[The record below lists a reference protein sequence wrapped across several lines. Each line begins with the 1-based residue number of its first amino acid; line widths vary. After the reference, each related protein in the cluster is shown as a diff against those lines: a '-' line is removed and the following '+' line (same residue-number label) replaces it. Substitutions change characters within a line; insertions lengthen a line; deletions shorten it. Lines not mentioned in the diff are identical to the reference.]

1 MWFIS
6 WMNSWWSNAASTWS
20 TSVGGWEPLETPKTN
35 GFPKVLGMEILIR
48 YEIHVWVLK
57 FSDLMVS
64 MKIMH
69 KGKLQVYIYLFF
81 TAYIYIYIYYSI
93 LTIQIPNLRTH
104 IHIYIYVYTHTHC
117 ICRVDCNNGLISTLP
132 HFQVGLKTTSKRK
145 LHIYII
151 TYIYIIHCIYRISK
165 IST

>member
-6 WMNSWWSNAASTWS
+6 WMNSWWSNAAATWS
-20 TSVGGWEPLETPKTN
+20 TSVGGWELLETPKTN

-69 KGKLQVYIYLFF
+69 KGKLQVYIFVFYC
-81 TAYIYIYIYYSI
+81 
-93 LTIQIPNLRTH
+93 
-104 IHIYIYVYTHTHC
+104 IHIYILQYSYYTNTKFKNSYIYICIHTHC

>member
-6 WMNSWWSNAASTWS
+6 WMNSWWSNAAATWS
-20 TSVGGWEPLETPKTN
+20 TSVGGWEPLETAKTN

-69 KGKLQVYIYLFF
+69 KGKLQVYIYIH
-81 TAYIYIYIYYSI
+81 TY
-93 LTIQIPNLRTH
+93 TI
-104 IHIYIYVYTHTHC
+104 
-117 ICRVDCNNGLISTLP
+117 
-132 HFQVGLKTTSKRK
+132 
-145 LHIYII
+145 
-151 TYIYIIHCIYRISK
+151 IIHLWTHQGPHWASQR
-165 IST
+165 STSLAKNKMSCAPVDTAHAETVGNRQNHIGNIRKPYFKGSFSQTIGLTWFNPFLKL